1 MVGFQ
6 ASVEEV
12 FQVKGGSRESPT
24 VFHTEWVETS
34 NKLLIDISGDPPV
47 GPIAYGV
54 LIFGWKN
61 QPTGFQQIR
70 GVCLLGLVISSKAEG
85 GEILWA
91 AFPPH

>member
-12 FQVKGGSRESPT
+12 FQVKGGSRESPR

-34 NKLLIDISGDPPV
+34 NKPLTDISADPLLR
-47 GPIAYGV
+47 PIAFGV
-54 LIFGWKN
+54 PILGWKN
-61 QPTGFQQIR
+61 QPTCFQQIR